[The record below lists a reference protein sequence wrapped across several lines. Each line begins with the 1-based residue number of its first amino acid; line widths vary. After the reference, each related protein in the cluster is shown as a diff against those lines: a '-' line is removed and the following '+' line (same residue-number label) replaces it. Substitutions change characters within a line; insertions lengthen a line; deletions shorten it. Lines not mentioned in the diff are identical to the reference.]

1 MSYTKFQLICL
12 QNYEI
17 FAVNQSPLPAFLQEA
32 FFCHLSRIANEY
44 AGKADTVGIKGGG
57 TKRFQKKRRIFAPH

>member
-32 FFCHLSRIANEY
+32 FFA
-44 AGKADTVGIKGGG
+44 
-57 TKRFQKKRRIFAPH
+57 IFLASQTNMREKLIRWE